1 MSAGKGAPAAA
12 CLNRC
17 FVSSLTVTNRPMLSS
32 MRRRK
37 WQSPAWPKSTR
48 SDLDIKVRNRA
59 FSDCSC
65 FLHSCSSRR
74 SFLSRTWPLV
84 DADTWLL
91 RRAWDSVDP
100 YVQIICENT
109 KGLDSF
115 PDEGFAQQIDVTVAA
130 ALLIEWAARK
140 KAKNTAVRV
149 LQQLIS
155 GEMGSAEDLDKTRKR
170 LNKITTNI
178 KKEIK
183 TNAEYKFPPE
193 SIQARL
199 SSPFRLAK
207 GDRYPRL
214 LTPSQAKEGLCPTP
228 GEKPAC
234 SLLHTMLLANTP

>member
-1 MSAGKGAPAAA
+1 M
-12 CLNRC
+12 
-17 FVSSLTVTNRPMLSS
+17 
-32 MRRRK
+32 
-37 WQSPAWPKSTR
+37 
-48 SDLDIKVRNRA
+48 RNRA

-115 PDEGFAQQIDVTVAA
+115 PDEGFAKQIPFVTLGV
-130 ALLIEWAARK
+130 ALLVQWAAREK
-140 KAKNTAVRV
+140 TRYIAGCV

-155 GEMGSAEDLDKTRKR
+155 GTVGSKQDWEKVRNR
-170 LNKITTNI
+170 LNTITNTI

-183 TNAEYKFPPE
+183 QDGEAAFTSE
-193 SIQARL
+193 SVQARL
-199 SSPFRLAK
+199 LSPFRLAK

>member
-1 MSAGKGAPAAA
+1 M
-12 CLNRC
+12 
-17 FVSSLTVTNRPMLSS
+17 
-32 MRRRK
+32 
-37 WQSPAWPKSTR
+37 
-48 SDLDIKVRNRA
+48 RNRA

-115 PDEGFAQQIDVTVAA
+115 PDEGFAQQIDVTVGA

-149 LQQLIS
+149 LQQLTS
-155 GEMGSAEDLDKTRKR
+155 GGMGSAEDLEKTRKR

-183 TNAEYKFPPE
+183 TNSEDKYPPE

-199 SSPFRLAK
+199 SSPFRLSQ
-207 GDRYPRL
+207 GVHYPRI
-214 LTPSQAKEGLCPTP
+214 LTLKQQAKSAPNTLP
-228 GEKPAC
+228 GELQHPLLPALHAGRAHHEDN
-234 SLLHTMLLANTP
+234 SNAVVHLLRVRLQHPAPRRRQHRRRRQRRRGRRSRPCRQWTPMAKL

>member
-1 MSAGKGAPAAA
+1 
-12 CLNRC
+12 
-17 FVSSLTVTNRPMLSS
+17 MLSS

-115 PDEGFAQQIDVTVAA
+115 PDEGFAKQIPFVTLGV
-130 ALLIEWAARK
+130 ALLVQWAAREK
-140 KAKNTAVRV
+140 TRYIAECV

-155 GEMGSAEDLDKTRKR
+155 GTVGSKQDWEKVRNR
-170 LNKITTNI
+170 LNTITNNI
-178 KKEIK
+178 KKDI
-183 TNAEYKFPPE
+183 
-193 SIQARL
+193 
-199 SSPFRLAK
+199 
-207 GDRYPRL
+207 
-214 LTPSQAKEGLCPTP
+214 
-228 GEKPAC
+228 
-234 SLLHTMLLANTP
+234 

>member
-1 MSAGKGAPAAA
+1 M
-12 CLNRC
+12 
-17 FVSSLTVTNRPMLSS
+17 
-32 MRRRK
+32 
-37 WQSPAWPKSTR
+37 
-48 SDLDIKVRNRA
+48 RNRA

-115 PDEGFAQQIDVTVAA
+115 PDEGFAKQIPFVTLGV
-130 ALLIEWAARK
+130 ALLVQWAAREK
-140 KAKNTAVRV
+140 TRYIAECV

-155 GEMGSAEDLDKTRKR
+155 GTVGSKQDWEKVRNR
-170 LNKITTNI
+170 LNTITSTI

-183 TNAEYKFPPE
+183 QDGEAAFTSE
-193 SIQARL
+193 SVQARL
-199 SSPFRLAK
+199 SSPFQFTQ
-207 GDRYPRL
+207 GVHYPRL
-214 LTPSQAKEGLCPTP
+214 LTAKQQQSKSALRTYP
-228 GEKPAC
+228 GELVCPL
-234 SLLHTMLLANTP
+234 LLHTMLLANTP